1 MLAPGGT
8 FEGSLDGWKLT
19 GGAKVVAG
27 SEPFAVHGAGEK
39 NALSLPSGSSATTPQ
54 VCVGV
59 LDPTMRFFA
68 ANDGGLL
75 SLMSISILFY
85 PPGGG
90 VITLPLGVNL
100 GGKAWAPSL
109 PTLVTAN
116 LLGVLNGGEA
126 KVAFRFTPIGLG
138 AKWRIDDV
146 YVDPMA
152 ATRSSGCANAVRRWP
167 SAARRAARAGPPRCG
182 PARVPRR
189 RAGRRSG
196 PARRRLFAG
205 LARPRRAPTTSR
217 RRRACRSKASPPNAR
232 AVLRPPRWR
241 TTTSGCRTV
250 GTPAACA
257 RRHRSMSS

>member
-1 MLAPGGT
+1 MTRTSLLRRGLPGLLAALALAAVPAVASADGLSVGLNGCPEQTTSHPFARWLDGSSYVLAPGGT

-27 SEPFAVHGAGEK
+27 SEPFAVHGAGEE

-116 LLGVLNGGEA
+116 LLGVLNGGKA
-126 KVAFRFTPIGLG
+126 TVAFRFTPIGLG

-152 ATRSSGCANAVRRWP
+152 
-167 SAARRAARAGPPRCG
+167 
-182 PARVPRR
+182 
-189 RAGRRSG
+189 
-196 PARRRLFAG
+196 
-205 LARPRRAPTTSR
+205 
-217 RRRACRSKASPPNAR
+217 
-232 AVLRPPRWR
+232 
-241 TTTSGCRTV
+241 
-250 GTPAACA
+250 
-257 RRHRSMSS
+257 RH

>member
-1 MLAPGGT
+1 MTGTIAALALGAMPAAASADGLNLGLNGCPAQKIEHPFARWLDNSNYVLAPGGT
-8 FEGSLDGWKLT
+8 FEGAMDGWKLT

-27 SEPFAVHGAGEK
+27 SESFGAHGAGEK

-75 SLMSISILFY
+75 SLMSISILYY

-90 VITLPLGVNL
+90 VITLPLGVNV

-116 LLGVLNGGEA
+116 LLGVLNGGKA
-126 KVAFRFTPIGLG
+126 NVAFRFTPIGLG

-152 ATRSSGCANAVRRWP
+152 
-167 SAARRAARAGPPRCG
+167 
-182 PARVPRR
+182 
-189 RAGRRSG
+189 
-196 PARRRLFAG
+196 
-205 LARPRRAPTTSR
+205 
-217 RRRACRSKASPPNAR
+217 
-232 AVLRPPRWR
+232 
-241 TTTSGCRTV
+241 
-250 GTPAACA
+250 
-257 RRHRSMSS
+257 RH

>member
-1 MLAPGGT
+1 MTGTIAALALCAMPAAASADGLNLGLNGCPAQKIEHPFARWLDNSNYVLAPGGT
-8 FEGSLDGWKLT
+8 FEGAMDGWKLT

-27 SEPFAVHGAGEK
+27 SEPFGAHGAGEK

-59 LDPTMRFFA
+59 LDPTMRYFA

-75 SLMSISILFY
+75 SLMSVSILYY

-90 VITLPLGVNL
+90 VITLPLGVNV

-116 LLGVLNGGEA
+116 LLGVLNGGKA
-126 KVAFRFTPIGLG
+126 NVAFRFTPIGLG

-152 ATRSSGCANAVRRWP
+152 
-167 SAARRAARAGPPRCG
+167 
-182 PARVPRR
+182 
-189 RAGRRSG
+189 
-196 PARRRLFAG
+196 
-205 LARPRRAPTTSR
+205 
-217 RRRACRSKASPPNAR
+217 
-232 AVLRPPRWR
+232 
-241 TTTSGCRTV
+241 
-250 GTPAACA
+250 
-257 RRHRSMSS
+257 RH

>member
-1 MLAPGGT
+1 MTGTIAALALGAMPGAASADGLNLGLNGCPAQKIEHPFARWLDNSNYVLAPGGT
-8 FEGSLDGWKLT
+8 FEGAMDGWKLT

-27 SEPFAVHGAGEK
+27 SESFGAHGAGEK

-75 SLMSISILFY
+75 SLMSISILYY

-90 VITLPLGVNL
+90 VITLPLGVNV
-100 GGKAWAPSL
+100 GAKAWAPSL

-116 LLGVLNGGEA
+116 LLGVLNGGKA
-126 KVAFRFTPIGLG
+126 NVAFRFTPIGLG

-152 ATRSSGCANAVRRWP
+152 
-167 SAARRAARAGPPRCG
+167 
-182 PARVPRR
+182 
-189 RAGRRSG
+189 
-196 PARRRLFAG
+196 
-205 LARPRRAPTTSR
+205 
-217 RRRACRSKASPPNAR
+217 
-232 AVLRPPRWR
+232 
-241 TTTSGCRTV
+241 
-250 GTPAACA
+250 
-257 RRHRSMSS
+257 RH

>member
-1 MLAPGGT
+1 MTGTIAALALCAMPAAASADGLNLGLNGCPAQKIEHPFARWLDNSNYVLAPGGT
-8 FEGSLDGWKLT
+8 FEGAMDGWKLT

-27 SEPFAVHGAGEK
+27 SESFGAHGAGEK

-75 SLMSISILFY
+75 SLMSISILYY

-90 VITLPLGVNL
+90 VITLPLGVNV

-116 LLGVLNGGEA
+116 LLGVLNGGKA
-126 KVAFRFTPIGLG
+126 NVAFRFTPIGLG

-152 ATRSSGCANAVRRWP
+152 
-167 SAARRAARAGPPRCG
+167 
-182 PARVPRR
+182 
-189 RAGRRSG
+189 
-196 PARRRLFAG
+196 
-205 LARPRRAPTTSR
+205 
-217 RRRACRSKASPPNAR
+217 
-232 AVLRPPRWR
+232 
-241 TTTSGCRTV
+241 
-250 GTPAACA
+250 
-257 RRHRSMSS
+257 RH

>member
-1 MLAPGGT
+1 MTRTSLLRRGLPGLLAALALAAVPAAASADGLSVGLNGCPAQTTSHPFARWLDGSNYVLAPGGT

-109 PTLVTAN
+109 PTLITAN

-152 ATRSSGCANAVRRWP
+152 
-167 SAARRAARAGPPRCG
+167 
-182 PARVPRR
+182 
-189 RAGRRSG
+189 
-196 PARRRLFAG
+196 
-205 LARPRRAPTTSR
+205 
-217 RRRACRSKASPPNAR
+217 
-232 AVLRPPRWR
+232 
-241 TTTSGCRTV
+241 
-250 GTPAACA
+250 
-257 RRHRSMSS
+257 RH